1 MDSPGTCARGRC
13 VRSVVNSLTM
23 TKKVVAI
30 IQGRMS
36 SSRLP
41 GKILADIAGQPM
53 LQRVFMR
60 TSRSASVS
68 QTLFATTTDPSDD
81 PVAEYCD
88 FSGIPFTRGNLYDVL
103 DRYYRAAKQAKADY
117 VVRITADC
125 PVIDPVLID
134 DVVNAVISDESTVDF
149 AANRLPPPWNRTY
162 PIGLDTEVCTFAALE
177 RAWKEAK
184 EPQHR
189 EHVMP
194 YFYEGVK
201 LTTINRQLQTGTSPR
216 GYNIALLQ
224 HTTDFGDYRWTVDTP
239 EDLEFMRQVYSRFDG
254 RDDFTWKEVLD
265 VVHNEPDLM
274 KSNSGVQH
282 KTLKDIDTRALK
294 KKESRK

>member
-1 MDSPGTCARGRC
+1 VKPR
-13 VRSVVNSLTM
+13 
-23 TKKVVAI
+23 VVAI

-53 LQRVFMR
+53 LQRVFIR
-60 TSRSASVS
+60 TSRAATV
-68 QTLFATTTDPSDD
+68 TETVFATTTDASDD

-88 FSGIPFTRGNLYDVL
+88 FSGIPFTRGSLYDVL
-103 DRYYRAAKQAKADY
+103 DRYYQVAKEAKADF

-125 PVIDPVLID
+125 PVIDPDLID
-134 DVVNAVISDESTVDF
+134 DVVNRLLGESGIGNRESEFDF
-149 AANRLPPPWNRTY
+149 VTNRLPPPWHRTY
-162 PIGLDTEVCTFAALE
+162 PIGLDVEACTFKVLE
-177 RAWKEAK
+177 KAWKEAK

-189 EHVMP
+189 EHAMP
-194 YFYEGVK
+194 YFYEGVE
-201 LTTINRQLQTGTSPR
+201 LTTVNRQLQTGISPR
-216 GYNIALLQ
+216 GFNIALLH

-265 VVHNEPDLM
+265 LVHDEPRLM
-274 KSNSGVQH
+274 EINAGVQH
-282 KTLKDIDTRALK
+282 KTLKDIDKRALK
-294 KKESRK
+294 

>member
-1 MDSPGTCARGRC
+1 MSPRVA
-13 VRSVVNSLTM
+13 
-23 TKKVVAI
+23 AI

-53 LQRVFMR
+53 LARVFIR
-60 TSRSASVS
+60 TSRAV
-68 QTLFATTTDPSDD
+68 TVTETIFATTTDASDD

-88 FSGIPFTRGNLYDVL
+88 FSGIPVRRGSLYDVL
-103 DRYYRAAKQAKADY
+103 DRYYQSAKEAKADV

-125 PVIDPVLID
+125 PVIDPALID
-134 DVVNAVISDESTVDF
+134 DVVKTVISDQSSVISGQFDF
-149 AANRLPPPWNRTY
+149 AANRLPPPWGRTY
-162 PIGLDTEVCTFAALE
+162 PIGLDVEVCTFAALE
-177 RAWKEAK
+177 RAWKEAR

-194 YFYEGVK
+194 FFYEGIQLNTV
-201 LTTINRQLQTGTSPR
+201 NRTLQTGVSPR
-216 GYNIALLQ
+216 GFKVALLH

-239 EDLEFMRQVYSRFDG
+239 EDLEFIRQVYARFDG

-265 VVHNEPDLM
+265 LVHDEPDLM
-274 KSNSGVQH
+274 KINAGVQH
-282 KTLKDIDTRALK
+282 KTLKDIDNRALK
-294 KKESRK
+294 K

>member
-1 MDSPGTCARGRC
+1 
-13 VRSVVNSLTM
+13 M
-23 TKKVVAI
+23 TQKVVAI

-53 LQRVFMR
+53 LTRVYTR
-60 TSRSASVS
+60 TSRAR
-68 QTLFATTTDPSDD
+68 TLDEVIFATTTDASDD

-88 FSGIPFTRGNLYDVL
+88 FSGIPYTRGSLFDVL
-103 DRYYRAAKQAKADY
+103 DRYYQTALHAKADV

-125 PVIDPVLID
+125 PVIDPELID
-134 DVVNAVISDESTVDF
+134 NVVKTVVSEQWAVGGALFDF

-189 EHVMP
+189 EHAMP
-194 YFYEGVK
+194 YLYEGVQ
-201 LTTINRQLQTGTSPR
+201 LTTIHRTLSTGLSPR
-216 GYNIALLQ
+216 GFNIALLH

-239 EDLEFMRQVYSRFDG
+239 EDLEFMREVYSRFDG

-265 VVHNEPDLM
+265 LIHDNPELSKINAD
-274 KSNSGVQH
+274 VQH
-282 KTLKDIDTRALK
+282 KTLKDIDKRALK
-294 KKESRK
+294 

>member
-1 MDSPGTCARGRC
+1 MKPR
-13 VRSVVNSLTM
+13 
-23 TKKVVAI
+23 VVAI

-53 LQRVFMR
+53 LQRVFVR
-60 TSRSASVS
+60 TSRAATV
-68 QTLFATTTDPSDD
+68 TETIFATTTDPSDD
-81 PVAEYCD
+81 PVAEYCE
-88 FSGIPFTRGNLYDVL
+88 FSGIPFTRGSLYDVL
-103 DRYYRAAKQAKADY
+103 DRYYQTAKQAKADV

-125 PVIDPVLID
+125 PVIDPALID
-134 DVVNAVISDESTVDF
+134 DVVRTVTSDQSTVDF

-194 YFYEGVK
+194 YFYEGVE
-201 LTTINRQLQTGTSPR
+201 LSAISRQQSEGISPR
-216 GYNIALLQ
+216 GFRIALLN

-265 VVHNEPDLM
+265 LVHNEPQLM
-274 KSNSGVQH
+274 QINAAVKH
-282 KTLKDIDTRALK
+282 KTLKDIDKRALK
-294 KKESRK
+294 